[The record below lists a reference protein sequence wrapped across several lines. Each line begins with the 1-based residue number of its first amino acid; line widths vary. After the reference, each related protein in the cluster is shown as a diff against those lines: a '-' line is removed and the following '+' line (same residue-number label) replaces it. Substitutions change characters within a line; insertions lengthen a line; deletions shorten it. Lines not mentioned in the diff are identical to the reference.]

1 MNEKIALIS
10 LGCAKN
16 LINSE
21 EMLSLIDEAGFE
33 LVSDPDGADGVIVNT
48 CAFIESAKQEAIDEI
63 IALGKLK
70 DEGKLKKII
79 VCGCLSQRYKSELS
93 DAMPEI
99 DAMLGTGS
107 YGDIVETL
115 RKTFA
120 GEKPAVYGDINAPE
134 PETGRVVT
142 TGPAWA
148 YIKIAEGC
156 SNRCAY
162 CVIPS
167 IRGRYRSRPMEN
179 IMEEAEALVS
189 TGTRELIVIAQ
200 DITRYGTDL
209 YGRRALPELL
219 KKLCAMPDLKWI
231 RLHYLY
237 PDELDDELID
247 TVASEEKILKYLDIP
262 IQHINDKILKTMN
275 RRGSSAEIRELFKK
289 LREKIPGVVLRTSLI
304 TGLPGEGEAEFEELC
319 DFLKE
324 AKIERA
330 GVFPFSPEEGTPAY
344 DMPRPETETAQKRA
358 EQLASLQDRIMDEF
372 SENRLGSVVEV
383 LCDGMD
389 EDMGWSFGRSFA
401 ESPDIDGHIIFGGG
415 TPGEFYKLR
424 LTGMLNGDI
433 IGEIIE

>member
-115 RKTFA
+115 RRTFA
-120 GEKPAVYGDINAPE
+120 GEKPALYGDINAPE
-134 PETGRVVT
+134 LETGRVVT

-162 CVIPS
+162 CVIPT

-219 KKLCAMPDLKWI
+219 KKLCSLPDLKWI

-275 RRGSSAEIRELFKK
+275 RRGS
-289 LREKIPGVVLRTSLI
+289 
-304 TGLPGEGEAEFEELC
+304 
-319 DFLKE
+319 
-324 AKIERA
+324 
-330 GVFPFSPEEGTPAY
+330 
-344 DMPRPETETAQKRA
+344 
-358 EQLASLQDRIMDEF
+358 
-372 SENRLGSVVEV
+372 
-383 LCDGMD
+383 
-389 EDMGWSFGRSFA
+389 
-401 ESPDIDGHIIFGGG
+401 
-415 TPGEFYKLR
+415 
-424 LTGMLNGDI
+424 
-433 IGEIIE
+433 